1 MPVELYSPYGSE
13 ARLAAVRRRLGD
25 KCVENAAGGKGVV
38 ESVERNGDVVV
49 LFESGVRVNYPET
62 NLTAAL
68 CPGT

>member
-1 MPVELYSPYGSE
+1 MLES
-13 ARLAAVRRRLGD
+13 
-25 KCVENAAGGKGVV
+25 AAGGKGVV

-49 LFESGVRVNYPET
+49 VFESGVRVNYPET